1 MVDDSA
7 SRTPLTVQPPPGRA
21 NKAARAVWSVVWLLL
36 YRPSPRPFH
45 GWRRML
51 LRLFGA
57 KVGTGALA
65 YPSAT
70 IWAPWNLTLDA
81 GATLGDQVDCYNVAH
96 VRLGAGAVVSQR
108 AYLCTA
114 SRDVDTPGKP
124 LMTAPIVLAGD
135 AWVAAEAY
143 IAPGVTVGEGGV
155 AAARA
160 VVTRDIAPWTVVAGN
175 PARLIRQR
183 KRAD

>member
-1 MVDDSA
+1 MADDDA
-7 SRTPLTVQPPPGRA
+7 SRTPLTLQPPPGLA
-21 NKAARAVWSVVWLLL
+21 NKAARAAWGIVWLLL

-57 KVGTGALA
+57 RVGVGAMP
-65 YPSAT
+65 YPSAR
-70 IWAPWNLTLDA
+70 IWAPWNLTM
-81 GATLGDQVDCYNVAH
+81 GASSTLGDGVDCYNVAQIW
-96 VRLGAGAVVSQR
+96 LCDGAVASQR
-108 AYLCTA
+108 AYLCSA
-114 SRDVDTPGKP
+114 SRDIDAPGKP
-124 LMTAPIVLAGD
+124 LMTAPIVLAKD

-143 IAPGVTVGEGGV
+143 VAPGVHVGEGGV

-160 VVTRDIAPWTVVAGN
+160 VVTRDVAPWTVVAGN
-175 PARLIRQR
+175 PARVIRQR

>member
-1 MVDDSA
+1 M
-7 SRTPLTVQPPPGRA
+7 QPPPGRA
-21 NKAARAVWSVVWLLL
+21 NKAARALWGLVWLLL
-36 YRPSPRPFH
+36 YRPSPRPLH

-57 KVGTGALA
+57 SVGKGARP
-65 YPSAT
+65 YPSAR
-70 IWAPWNLTLDA
+70 IWAPWNLTMGA
-81 GATLGDQVDCYNVAH
+81 HATLGDDVDCYCVAH
-96 VRLGAGAVVSQR
+96 VWLGDGATASQR

-114 SRDVDTPGKP
+114 SRDVDHPYTP
-124 LMTAPIVLAGD
+124 LMTAPIMLEAK

-143 IAPGVTVGEGGV
+143 VAPGVTVGEGGV

-160 VVTRDIAPWTVVAGN
+160 VVTRNIAPWTVVAGN
-175 PARLIRQR
+175 PARVIRQR